1 MNNLLNSEA
10 THPPRHRLHRG
21 ANMISSSCSARTS
34 HRKGR
39 LERAMYE
46 DVTCLNDE
54 LELVE
59 IRYQALRARMVLEE
73 LFSQGFPT
81 S

>member
-10 THPPRHRLHRG
+10 AHLLRHRLHRG
-21 ANMISSSCSARTS
+21 ASMISSSCSARIS

-46 DVTCLNDE
+46 HITCLNED

-73 LFSQGFPT
+73 LFSEGFPT